1 MASIHPYRT
10 QQGTR
15 YLVAYTKP
23 DGRDTT
29 KRGFQRQ
36 RDAKAFAATVEHSKL
51 QGSYIAPSDARATVR
66 DLGTAWLASHKAAVK
81 PSTFH
86 SDESAWRVHVEP
98 RWGHRPVGSIKH
110 SEVGAWIAQ
119 LSDVRSPTTVKRVH
133 GVLAAILD
141 SAVRDRRISTNP
153 AREVKTP
160 RKVSKPRPYL
170 THRQVERLANAS
182 KYPDFVRFLAC
193 TGLRWGEAVA
203 IRVKYVDRK
212 RRRVQIEENAVEIK
226 GHFVVGTPKD
236 HERRTVP
243 YRAFLDE
250 AIDAAVIGKDA
261 DDLLWPAERGGGYL
275 RAGNR
280 QSGWFTGA
288 VARARAE
295 DRDMPRVSPHDL
307 RHSSASLAISAG
319 ASQGRPA
326 DARPRQR
333 RDDAGRLR
341 RPLRGRPGL
350 RGRGPEPAA
359 RRRSRV
365 TRF

>member
-1 MASIHPYRT
+1 AAAAERLSTLAKLLIEQAEQQDEGSRGRCMAALRGSGSRS
-10 QQGTR
+10 
-15 YLVAYTKP
+15 
-23 DGRDTT
+23 DGRD
-29 KRGFQRQ
+29 
-36 RDAKAFAATVEHSKL
+36 
-51 QGSYIAPSDARATVR
+51 P
-66 DLGTAWLASHKAAVK
+66 LGDKAAVK

-110 SEVGAWIAQ
+110 SEVGAWIAE
-119 LSDVRSPTTVKRVH
+119 LSDVRSATTVKRVH

-170 THRQVERLANAS
+170 THRQVERLATAS
-182 KYPDFVRFLAC
+182 KYPDFVRFLVC

-212 RRRVQIEENAVEIK
+212 RRRVQIEENAVEIN
-226 GHFVVGTPKD
+226 GHFVLGTPKD

-243 YRAFLDE
+243 YPPFLDE
-250 AIDAAVIGKDA
+250 AIDAAVAGKDV

-319 ASQGRPA
+319 ANVKAVQRMLGHASA
-326 DARPRQR
+326 AMTLDVYTDLFEDDLDSVAEALSRQR
-333 RDDAGRLR
+333 DAEL
-341 RPLRGRPGL
+341 
-350 RGRGPEPAA
+350 A
-359 RRRSRV
+359 
-365 TRF
+365 